1 MAEPQQYN
9 SNTTRPVVIF
19 TTLGLLFA
27 FFIGWVFAL
36 ALVVGSDS
44 GPTAVISAASN
55 RLNAALLCEC
65 VVAVVILVF
74 ACCYKEKL
82 NKAAACSL
90 FLAGVTNFVMAILL
104 IRTIDN
110 DNDDDNKTGVP
121 LATWILSSLPCL
133 FWLIASYAILKLSGN
148 VVNDTPSTEAID
160 PESFLVDHAI
170 PS

>member
-1 MAEPQQYN
+1 MAEPQHYN
-9 SNTTRPVVIF
+9 RNTTRPVVIF

-27 FFIGWVFAL
+27 FFIGWAFSL

-55 RLNAALLCEC
+55 RLNAALLWEC

-74 ACCYKEKL
+74 ACCFEEKL
-82 NKAAACSL
+82 NKVAACSL
-90 FLAGVTNFVMAILL
+90 ILAGATNFVMAILL

-110 DNDDDNKTGVP
+110 DNADDDKTVP
-121 LATWILSSLPCL
+121 LATWILSSVPCL
-133 FWLIASYAILKLSGN
+133 FWIIASYAILKLPGN
-148 VVNDTPSTEAID
+148 EVNDTHSTEARD
-160 PESFLVDHAI
+160 PKYFLVDHVI